1 MLLAPWIGA
10 WLSDGTDL
18 DGARLY
24 LVQGVLGGGPSWT
37 VIALQASRRMGQ
49 LVVLE
54 NASSLMTA
62 ILPGGLALAGFGLL
76 GVFTG
81 QVIASLIAVGIGFV
95 LYRRLVADDP
105 LFPTIGELLRGI
117 VGRLAALAVDAV
129 RALDRVRQGSRF
141 AVQPGTDSP
150 ARHLRARG

>member
-1 MLLAPWIGA
+1 MVPG
-10 WLSDGTDL
+10 
-18 DGARLY
+18 
-24 LVQGVLGGGPSWT
+24 WT

-117 VGRLAALAVDAV
+117 VGRAC
-129 RALDRVRQGSRF
+129 RSGSRRGSGSRSRSTKSRF